1 VKAGTQAP
9 RQLSP
14 KPERLLLRG
23 DVYWVNL
30 DPAVGTEIRKTRP
43 AVIVRNDSA
52 NRHLAR
58 VVVVPITSSVS
69 RVYPG
74 EALVSLLD
82 KPGKAMTDQIMA
94 ADKARLANRIDS
106 LSRSDMQAI
115 EDAIL
120 IHLGMPR

>member
-1 VKAGTQAP
+1 MPAKGLREGRYPSTKAIKPQA
-9 RQLSP
+9 
-14 KPERLLLRG
+14 
-23 DVYWVNL
+23 
-30 DPAVGTEIRKTRP
+30 RKTTLAWRRVLGELRP
-43 AVIVRNDSA
+43 S

-58 VVVVPITSSVS
+58 VVIVPITSSDS

-74 EALVSLLD
+74 EAVISMLD

-94 ADKARLANRIDS
+94 ANKARLANRIDS